1 MTRRRWRIQRPM
13 MVPATWQGSV
23 EHFYHFLLGYF
34 VPLVRWQEHTGE
46 LEFSVRDCGPMNP
59 WFTLLHPDS
68 DVDLMTPSW
77 MLQRYLTHKQ
87 EYRVFH
93 EWDDPRRFHKKSLRH
108 VASTVLSRIQQEGVS
123 SRGGRITV
131 IERRPSP
138 DFYLTGSSDAYASG
152 SDWRSVPN
160 LQDVMDQLQ
169 GYGEVQLVDTAT
181 LTPVEQ
187 VQLLAQT
194 DVLVGQHGAGLANMT
209 WMKPGSVVIEIQP
222 PLIAPIDRIFSSLA
236 GAMSLNHL
244 TVSQTDEHAPIE
256 AAAVLKALVTAQE
269 SPGRF
274 VPPLMGRQP
283 LRAMRQLP
291 RRY

>member
-13 MVPATWQGSV
+13 LVPATWQGSV

-34 VPLVRWQEHTGE
+34 VPLVRWQEQTGE
-46 LEFSVRDCGPMNP
+46 MEFSVRDCGPMNP
-59 WFTLLHPDS
+59 WFTLMRPGS
-68 DVDLMTPSW
+68 NIDLMTPSW

-108 VASTVLSRIQQEGVS
+108 VASTVLSRIQQDVTP
-123 SRGGRITV
+123 SRGDRITV

-138 DFYLTGSSDAYASG
+138 DYYLTGSSDAYASG

-160 LQDVMDQLQ
+160 LQDVVDQLQ
-169 GYGEVQLVDTAT
+169 GFGEVQLVDTAT
-181 LTPVEQ
+181 LTPLEQ
-187 VQLLAQT
+187 VQLIAKT
-194 DVLVGQHGAGLANMT
+194 DILIGQHGAGLANMM

-236 GAMSLNHL
+236 GAISLDHL
-244 TVSQTDEHAPIE
+244 TVPQADEHACVE
-256 AAAVLKALVTAQE
+256 ASIVHKALTTAKE

-274 VPPLMGRQP
+274 VPPLLGRQP